1 MQNEEEKNEV
11 IRKKDNPYE
20 MPKPVINMLIKII

>member
-20 MPKPVINMLIKII
+20 MPKPMLIKII